1 MLDNVVNIPKIP
13 ELRKRL
19 LITVLLL
26 TIYRLGVAIPTPG
39 VNAHALTAFFSQNSG
54 TLFGLFNLFTGG
66 AFEHFS
72 IVTLGIMPYI
82 SAAII
87 IDLLTAVFPY
97 LEKLKKEGELGRKKI
112 VQYTRYGTVVISI
125 IQGFVISYGLESMH
139 APGGASIVINPG
151 FSFRLLSALTLTT
164 GTILLMWLG
173 EEITERGIGN
183 GISLIIYAG
192 IVARMPSAIF
202 NTFRLVKSGEMNVL
216 VLLFLAVLMVLV
228 VAVIIFVELGQRKI
242 PVQYA
247 QRIVGRRMYG
257 GQETF
262 LPLKVNTSGVIPP
275 IFASSLLMVPA
286 TITSMSNIPWLSYM
300 RSYLMPGNMIYN
312 LFYAVLIIFFTFFYT
327 AVTYNPV
334 DVADNLKK
342 YGGYVPGIRPG
353 KSTSDYIDR
362 ILTRI
367 TVGGALYLTVIC
379 VLPTILVSKFNVPFY
394 FGGTSLLI
402 VIGVALDTIAQ
413 IESQLIMRNYDG
425 LMKNTKIK
433 GRRW

>member
-1 MLDNVVNIPKIP
+1 LLDNVVNIPKIP

-19 LITVLLL
+19 LITLLLL

-39 VNAHALTAFFSQNSG
+39 VNTHALAAFFNQNTG

-66 AFEHFS
+66 AFERFS
-72 IVTLGIMPYI
+72 IFTLGVMPYI

-87 IDLLTAVFPY
+87 MDLLTAVFPY

-112 VQYTRYGTVVISI
+112 VQYTRYGTVFISI
-125 IQGFVISYGLESMH
+125 VQGFVISYGLESMH
-139 APGGASIVINPG
+139 APGGASIVISPG
-151 FSFRLLSALTLTT
+151 FAFRLISTITLTA
-164 GTILLMWLG
+164 GAIILMWMG
-173 EEITERGIGN
+173 EEVTERGIGN

-192 IVARMPSAIF
+192 IVARMPTAIF
-202 NTFRLVKSGEMNVL
+202 NTFRLVKSGELNL
-216 VLLFLAVLMVLV
+216 IILLFLIVLMIAV
-228 VAVIIFVELGQRKI
+228 VAFIIFVELGQRKI

-247 QRIVGRRMYG
+247 QRIVGRRLYG

-286 TITSMSNIPWLSYM
+286 TITSMSQVPWLVYLK
-300 RSYLMPGNMIYN
+300 SYLAPGNFMYN
-312 LFYAVLIIFFTFFYT
+312 IFYAVLIVFFTFFYT
-327 AVTYNPV
+327 AVTFNPV

-353 KSTSDYIDR
+353 KSTSDYIDKV
-362 ILTRI
+362 LTRI
-367 TVGGALYLTVIC
+367 TVGGAAYLAAVC
-379 VLPTILVSKFNVPFY
+379 VLPTILISRFNVPFY

-402 VIGVALDTIAQ
+402 VIGVALDTISQ
-413 IESQLIMRNYDG
+413 VESQLVMRNYDG
-425 LMKNTKIK
+425 LMKNMKMK

>member
-312 LFYAVLIIFFTFFYT
+312 LFYGVLIIFFTFFYT

-353 KSTSDYIDR
+353 KSTADYIDR

-425 LMKNTKIK
+425 LMKNTKMK

>member
-19 LITVLLL
+19 LITILLL
-26 TIYRLGVAIPTPG
+26 TVYRLGVSIPTPG
-39 VNAHALTAFFSQNSG
+39 VNAHALTAFFTEHTG
-54 TLFGLFNLFTGG
+54 TLFGMFNLFTGG

-97 LEKLKKEGELGRKKI
+97 LDKLKKEGELGRKKI
-112 VQYTRYGTVVISI
+112 TQYTRYGAVLISLV
-125 IQGFVISYGLESMH
+125 QGFVISYGLESMH

-151 FSFRLLSALTLTT
+151 FSFRILSTVTLTT

-192 IVARMPSAIF
+192 IVARMPAAIF
-202 NTFRLVKSGEMNVL
+202 NTFRLVKSGEMNFL
-216 VLLFLAVLMVLV
+216 VLLFLTVLMILV
-228 VAVIIFVELGQRKI
+228 VAFIIFVELGQRKV

-286 TITSMSNIPWLSYM
+286 TITSMSNIPWLSYI
-300 RSYLMPGNMIYN
+300 RGYLMPGNFIYN
-312 LFYAVLIIFFTFFYT
+312 AFYAVLIIFFTFFYT

-353 KSTSDYIDR
+353 KSTADYIDR

-367 TVGGALYLTVIC
+367 TVGGALYLAAVC
-379 VLPTILVSKFNVPFY
+379 VLPTILINRFNVPFY

-402 VIGVALDTIAQ
+402 VVGVALDTIAQ

-425 LMKNTKIK
+425 LMKNTKMK